1 MLFKYD
7 SYGCVWAHVCSAL
20 YKHNWGSLNSCP
32 CFCVFSISFRHLQ
45 PQTVSQT
52 HRQQHLPCTHDSIQQ
67 NTIFPTI
74 NPVVIV
80 IVVAWAHL
88 IHPLCESTRNPR
100 HPSLSA
106 AFIVSC
112 VRQKRIF
119 LALERRLIA
128 GVSQRWMYEETNSS
142 NLDEDSTIS
151 PTGAQ
156 SILCTHHMTLLTYR
170 AAHAAFSASL
180 TNACI
185 RMHLAFH
192 KELPNTRAL
201 LFQMLPMHLPKA
213 TSFKKKWMHA
223 IGDIRASSLITIC
236 SV

>member
-1 MLFKYD
+1 MIVTD
-7 SYGCVWAHVCSAL
+7 ACEHM
-20 YKHNWGSLNSCP
+20 
-32 CFCVFSISFRHLQ
+32 FCIIQTQLRLCKLLPMFFAFSISSRHLQ
-45 PQTVSQT
+45 PLTVSQT

-67 NTIFPTI
+67 NTIFPMI
-74 NPVVIV
+74 NPVLIV

-106 AFIVSC
+106 AFIVSS

-119 LALERRLIA
+119 LALERLIA

-156 SILCTHHMTLLTYR
+156 SILCTPHMTLLTYR
-170 AAHAAFSASL
+170 AAHAAFNASL
-180 TNACI
+180 MNACI
-185 RMHLAFH
+185 RLAPCISQSYQIH
-192 KELPNTRAL
+192 ARYC
-201 LFQMLPMHLPKA
+201 
-213 TSFKKKWMHA
+213 FKCYRCINQKQ
-223 IGDIRASSLITIC
+223 RRFF
-236 SV
+236 VF